1 MKHAHRTVAVFLLLA
16 SLLATAPTWGAEGK
30 KAVNINSADAA
41 QLTLLPRVG
50 QSLAQRIVDY
60 RKENGPFKAPEDLM
74 LVGGVG
80 QRMFEMLKP
89 YVAISGATTLDEKPH
104 NSRKSGSKGK
114 SGGKTKGAKAAG
126 DSSGKAS
133 GKASG
138 KSVGRS
144 AGRSAGK
151 SAPRATGAKSAS
163 RSAGK
168 PGPKVTSRKVA
179 G

>member
-1 MKHAHRTVAVFLLLA
+1 MKQAHRTVAVFLLLA
-16 SLLATAPTWGAEGK
+16 SLLSTAPSRAAEGK

-104 NSRKSGSKGK
+104 KDRKSGSKGK
-114 SGGKTKGAKAAG
+114 SGGKSKAPKAAAG
-126 DSSGKAS
+126 DA
-133 GKASG
+133 AG
-138 KSVGRS
+138 KSVGKRS
-144 AGRSAGK
+144 AK
-151 SAPRATGAKSAS
+151 SVPRATGAKSAS
-163 RSAGK
+163 RSSAK
-168 PGPKVTSRKVA
+168 SAPKVTSRVA

>member
-1 MKHAHRTVAVFLLLA
+1 MKQAHRTVAVFLLLA
-16 SLLATAPTWGAEGK
+16 SLLATAPSRAAEGK
-30 KAVNINSADAA
+30 KAVNINSADAT

-74 LVGGVG
+74 LVGGIG
-80 QRMFEMLKP
+80 EKMFEVLKP
-89 YVAISGATTLDEKPH
+89 YIALSGESTLDEKPH

-114 SGGKTKGAKAAG
+114 SGGKSKAPKAAG
-126 DSSGKAS
+126 DSSGK
-133 GKASG
+133 
-138 KSVGRS
+138 SVGKS

-168 PGPKVTSRKVA
+168 SGRKVTSRKVA

>member
-1 MKHAHRTVAVFLLLA
+1 MKQTHRTVAVFLLLA
-16 SLLATAPTWGAEGK
+16 SLLATAPSRAAEGK

-114 SGGKTKGAKAAG
+114 SGGKAKGAKAAG

-138 KSVGRS
+138 KSVSKS
-144 AGRSAGK
+144 AGRSASR
-151 SAPRATGAKSAS
+151 SAPRTTGSKSAS

-168 PGPKVTSRKVA
+168 SSPKASPKKVA

>member
-1 MKHAHRTVAVFLLLA
+1 MKQPHRTVAVFLLLA

-80 QRMFEMLKP
+80 QRMFEMIKP

-104 NSRKSGSKGK
+104 KDRKSGSGGK
-114 SGGKTKGAKAAG
+114 SGGRSKAPKAAA
-126 DSSGKAS
+126 DASSGAS
-133 GKASG
+133 PN
-138 KSVGRS
+138 KSVGKS
-144 AGRSAGK
+144 AGR
-151 SAPRATGAKSAS
+151 SAPRATGAKSAP
-163 RSAGK
+163 RSTRS
-168 PGPKVTSRKVA
+168 PKVTSRKVA

>member
-1 MKHAHRTVAVFLLLA
+1 MKQAHRTVAVFLLLA
-16 SLLATAPTWGAEGK
+16 SLLATSPTWGAEGK

-80 QRMFEMLKP
+80 QRMFEMIKP

-104 NSRKSGSKGK
+104 KDRKSGSKGK
-114 SGGKTKGAKAAG
+114 SGGKSKGAPKAAG
-126 DSSGKAS
+126 GSSSKAS
-133 GKASG
+133 GQSAS
-138 KSVGRS
+138 KSVGKS
-144 AGRSAGK
+144 AGRSA
-151 SAPRATGAKSAS
+151 PRVTGSKSAS
-163 RSAGK
+163 RAAGK
-168 PGPKVTSRKVA
+168 SAPKVTSRVA

>member
-1 MKHAHRTVAVFLLLA
+1 MKQPHRTVAVFLLLA
-16 SLLATAPTWGAEGK
+16 SLLANAPTWGAEGK

-80 QRMFEMLKP
+80 QRMFEMIKP

-104 NSRKSGSKGK
+104 KDRKSGSKGK
-114 SGGKTKGAKAAG
+114 SGGKSKAPKAAAG
-126 DSSGKAS
+126 DSAGASAGKA
-133 GKASG
+133 
-138 KSVGRS
+138 GRS
-144 AGRSAGK
+144 VRKSAGATSPRATGSKSAPRSAGK
-151 SAPRATGAKSAS
+151 SAKSG
-163 RSAGK
+163 R
-168 PGPKVTSRKVA
+168 KVTSRKLA

>member
-1 MKHAHRTVAVFLLLA
+1 MKQTHRTVAVFLLLA
-16 SLLATAPTWGAEGK
+16 SLLATAPSRAAEGK

-114 SGGKTKGAKAAG
+114 SGGKAKGAKAAG

-133 GKASG
+133 GK
-138 KSVGRS
+138 SVSKS
-144 AGRSAGK
+144 AGRSASR
-151 SAPRATGAKSAS
+151 SAPRTTGSKSAS

-168 PGPKVTSRKVA
+168 SSPKASPKKVA

>member
-1 MKHAHRTVAVFLLLA
+1 MKQAHRTVAVFLLLA
-16 SLLATAPTWGAEGK
+16 SLLATAPSRAAEGK

-104 NSRKSGSKGK
+104 KDRKSGSKGK
-114 SGGKTKGAKAAG
+114 SGGKSKAPKAAG
-126 DSSGKAS
+126 GAS

-138 KSVGRS
+138 KSVGKS

-151 SAPRATGAKSAS
+151 SSPRATGAKSAS
-163 RSAGK
+163 RAAGK
-168 PGPKVTSRKVA
+168 SAPKVTSRVA

>member
-1 MKHAHRTVAVFLLLA
+1 MKQAHRTVAVFLLLA

-80 QRMFEMLKP
+80 QRMFEMIKP

-104 NSRKSGSKGK
+104 KDRKSGSKGK
-114 SGGKTKGAKAAG
+114 SGGKSKAPKAAAG
-126 DSSGKAS
+126 DSAGASTGKT
-133 GKASG
+133 
-138 KSVGRS
+138 VGRS
-144 AGRSAGK
+144 PRKSAGAT
-151 SAPRATGAKSAS
+151 SPRATGAKSAP
-163 RSAGK
+163 RSTAK
-168 PGPKVTSRKVA
+168 SSPKVTSRKLA

>member
-1 MKHAHRTVAVFLLLA
+1 MKQAQRTVAVFLLLA
-16 SLLATAPTWGAEGK
+16 SLLATAPTWGVEGK

-80 QRMFEMLKP
+80 QRMFEMIKP

-104 NSRKSGSKGK
+104 KDRKSGSKGK
-114 SGGKTKGAKAAG
+114 SGGKSKAPKAAG
-126 DSSGKAS
+126 DSAGAP
-133 GKASG
+133 AG

-144 AGRSAGK
+144 PRKAAGA
-151 SAPRATGAKSAS
+151 SAPRATGAKAAP
-163 RSAGK
+163 RSTTK
-168 PGPKVTSRKVA
+168 PPKVTSRKVA